1 MCPRCD
7 LQSLHVGDELS
18 HSQSVRRGSVL
29 VSDES
34 PSRLQVSPRN
44 GVSRRMSRVSSP
56 RTTVRTIE
64 ASPPARFADFA
75 LSRKHSMTSSGFLA
89 AMEAAAD
96 RARMQRPM
104 TMDSARSSTDHSSS
118 PPVSGPLPAHEVLS
132 LASTPLRDSSV
143 VFLPDSIASSPLRR
157 SSSGYGFLPVTAQSP
172 PTSSGALPLRLS
184 GSSDDGG
191 GFLPIQ
197 TADSTPSPP
206 MTSAASSAATSMTA
220 LPVGQRPSKLR
231 DVLVSSEGGASIEAP
246 LEPPRV
252 PTPSSELTDDDDF
265 SEFSD
270 AVEERGARTAHRKP
284 RSRRQRAVRTR
295 RGSSVERVAPLGK
308 RESLRRVSSQYLQR

>member
-1 MCPRCD
+1 
-7 LQSLHVGDELS
+7 
-18 HSQSVRRGSVL
+18 
-29 VSDES
+29 
-34 PSRLQVSPRN
+34 
-44 GVSRRMSRVSSP
+44 
-56 RTTVRTIE
+56 
-64 ASPPARFADFA
+64 
-75 LSRKHSMTSSGFLA
+75 
-89 AMEAAAD
+89 
-96 RARMQRPM
+96 
-104 TMDSARSSTDHSSS
+104 
-118 PPVSGPLPAHEVLS
+118 
-132 LASTPLRDSSV
+132 
-143 VFLPDSIASSPLRR
+143 
-157 SSSGYGFLPVTAQSP
+157 
-172 PTSSGALPLRLS
+172 
-184 GSSDDGG
+184 
-191 GFLPIQ
+191 
-197 TADSTPSPP
+197 